1 MTPLITTTVLA
12 DYDGYGHMAGW
23 DGWGWMWVTGLVVMV
38 GAVVAVVLAM
48 TAAGRRNDGGH
59 AESEPRDILARRYA
73 RGEISTDEYHERLEG
88 LR

>member
-1 MTPLITTTVLA
+1 MTPLISAVVLA

-23 DGWGWMWVTGLVVMV
+23 DGWGWMWITGLVIMI
-38 GAVVAVVLAM
+38 GAVVAIAVAV
-48 TAAGRRNDGGH
+48 TAAGRHNDGGH
-59 AESEPRDILARRYA
+59 TGPGPRDILATRYA